1 MKQLFRFF
9 KPSKNQALL
18 NLVII
23 TFISVL
29 FLVNLIF
36 KIFSF
41 VFPSF
46 NAIAVALFLLIP
58 FLLIINGFFFRRWW
72 LKLINF
78 WIFLLPSLLSIWIFN
93 NATIIFLLIGI
104 YQPEQ
109 EIKLKSY
116 NIVVYKSPI
125 WLDTDVQRGF
135 VLKQEKI
142 IFPGIKLAKPI
153 YENKNYY
160 LEKIENYQLIGRDKV
175 VLDFVYYDVGKK
187 RKRKESKE
195 FQLKD
200 FVYF

>member
-1 MKQLFRFF
+1 MKRLFRFF
-9 KPSKNQALL
+9 KPRKNQPLL

-23 TFISVL
+23 AFISVL
-29 FLVNLIF
+29 FLVNLLL

-78 WIFLLPSLLSIWIFN
+78 WIFLLPSLLSLWIFN
-93 NATIIFLLIGI
+93 NATIIFLLIGV
-104 YQPEQ
+104 YEPEQ

-116 NIVVYKSPI
+116 NIVVYKSPV
-125 WLDTDVQRGF
+125 WLDTDAQRGF

-142 IFPGIKLAKPI
+142 IFPGIKLGKSI

-160 LEKIENYQLIGRDKV
+160 LEKIENYQISGRDKV
-175 VLDFVYYDVGKK
+175 VLDLVYYDVGKK
-187 RKRKESKE
+187 RKRKETKE
-195 FQLKD
+195 FQVKD
-200 FVYF
+200 FLYF

>member
-23 TFISVL
+23 TFLSVL
-29 FLVNLIF
+29 FLVNLIL

-72 LKLINF
+72 VKLINF

-116 NIVVYKSPI
+116 NIAVYKSPI

-153 YENKNYY
+153 YEDKNHY
-160 LEKIENYQLIGRDKV
+160 LDKIENSQLIGRDKV

-195 FQLKD
+195 FQVKD

>member
-1 MKQLFRFF
+1 MKQLFRFL
-9 KPSKNQALL
+9 KPSKNQPLL

-23 TFISVL
+23 GLCTVL

-58 FLLIINGFFFRRWW
+58 FLLIINGFLFRRWW

-125 WLDTDVQRGF
+125 WLDTDAQRGF

-153 YENKNYY
+153 YENKNHY
-160 LEKIENYQLIGRDKV
+160 LDRIENYQLIGRDKV

-187 RKRKESKE
+187 RKRKETKE
-195 FQLKD
+195 FQVKD
-200 FVYF
+200 FLYF

>member
-9 KPSKNQALL
+9 KPSKNQPLL

-23 TFISVL
+23 TFLSVL
-29 FLVNLIF
+29 FLVNLIL
-36 KIFSF
+36 KILSF

-72 LKLINF
+72 VKLINF
-78 WIFLLPSLLSIWIFN
+78 WIFLLPSLLSLWIFN

-104 YQPEQ
+104 YQPDQ
-109 EIKLKSY
+109 EIKLKYY

-125 WLDTDVQRGF
+125 WLDTDVQQGF

-153 YENKNYY
+153 YENKNHY

-195 FQLKD
+195 FQVKD

>member
-9 KPSKNQALL
+9 KPSKNQPLL

-23 TFISVL
+23 GLCTVL

-58 FLLIINGFFFRRWW
+58 FVLVVNGFFFRRWW

-78 WIFLLPSLLSIWIFN
+78 WIFLLPSLLSLWIFN

-109 EIKLKSY
+109 EIKFKYY
-116 NIVVYKSPI
+116 NIVVYKSPV
-125 WLDTDVQRGF
+125 WLDTDAQRGF
-135 VLKQEKI
+135 ILKQEKI

-153 YENKNYY
+153 YENKNRY
-160 LEKIENYQLIGRDKV
+160 LDRIENYQIIGRDKV
-175 VLDFVYYDVGKK
+175 ILDFVYYDVGKK

-195 FQLKD
+195 FQVKD
-200 FVYF
+200 FIYF

>member
-1 MKQLFRFF
+1 MKRLFRFF
-9 KPSKNQALL
+9 KPSKNQPLL

-23 TFISVL
+23 GFISGL

-41 VFPSF
+41 VFPSL

-72 LKLINF
+72 LKLINL

-104 YQPEQ
+104 YEPEQ

-116 NIVVYKSPI
+116 NIVVYKSPV
-125 WLDTDVQRGF
+125 WLDTDAQQGF

-160 LEKIENYQLIGRDKV
+160 LDRIENYQVIGRDKV
-175 VLDFVYYDVGKK
+175 ILDFVYYDVAKK

-195 FQLKD
+195 FQVKD
-200 FVYF
+200 FLYF

>member
-1 MKQLFRFF
+1 MKRLFRFF
-9 KPSKNQALL
+9 KPRKNQPLL

-23 TFISVL
+23 AFISVL
-29 FLVNLIF
+29 FLANLLL

-78 WIFLLPSLLSIWIFN
+78 WIFLLPSLLSLWIFN
-93 NATIIFLLIGI
+93 NATIIFLLIGV

-116 NIVVYKSPI
+116 NIVVYKSPV
-125 WLDTDVQRGF
+125 WLDTDAQRGF

-153 YENKNYY
+153 YENKNSY
-160 LEKIENYQLIGRDKV
+160 LEKIEKYQLIGRDKV
-175 VLDFVYYDVGKK
+175 VLDLVYYDVGKK
-187 RKRKESKE
+187 RKRKERKE
-195 FQLKD
+195 FQVKD
-200 FVYF
+200 FLYF